1 MSAVDDDGSVDP
13 LRPNPAVLPAL
24 LEAYRPSSDREL
36 ADLRRV
42 SELAERA
49 ADPWSRSEP
58 LHLTASALVVDPGSD
73 RLLLRWHE
81 RFGRYQQVG
90 GHGDPGEHD
99 PLAVAVREATEET
112 GLSDLR
118 PVGRP
123 GRLEPGALVHIV
135 IVSVPARADETAH
148 EHADLRYLLETDH
161 PEETRPETAATPVRW
176 MSWDDAFDLV
186 SSENLRELL
195 SRAKA
200 VLGQAG
206 GEVLE

>member
-1 MSAVDDDGSVDP
+1 MDQ
-13 LRPNPAVLPAL
+13 LRPDRAVLAAL
-24 LEAYRPSSDREL
+24 LEAYRPSSDGEV
-36 ADLRRV
+36 ADLHRV
-42 SELAERA
+42 SELVERA

-58 LHLTASALVVDPGSD
+58 LHLTASALVVDAGSG

-99 PLAVAVREATEET
+99 PLEVAIREAREET

-118 PVGRP
+118 PVGRA
-123 GRLEPGALVHIV
+123 GRLEPRALVHVV
-135 IVSVPARADETAH
+135 IVSVPARADEAAH

-161 PEETRPETAATPVRW
+161 PEEARPETAATPVRW

-186 SSENLRELL
+186 TNENLQELL

-200 VLGQAG
+200 VLA
-206 GEVLE
+206 